1 MSAAAAT
8 VPALTEPL
16 AVISRFREHDYSLQ
30 DFLAARVERQP
41 QACAIE
47 FEGRQWTYA
56 GLDALVRQWTYWLV
70 ARGVGQADTV
80 AVMAANHPHTIALLF
95 ALARLGAILVPVN
108 PDYGVREA
116 AYVLGHAQVKGV
128 VATPDKLETVTAAL
142 RDTAPAAWT
151 AAIGDAL
158 DAELAAAPQQR
169 SPASARACESA
180 CLIIYTSGTT
190 GFPKGA
196 MHGQRGFVLT
206 AEAFVE
212 RLWLQSD
219 ERVMCVMPMFHIN
232 ALMYSLG
239 GAFACGG
246 TLILV
251 KRFSA
256 GSFWHMAAAT
266 RATQVNL
273 VAAAGSILAQRPRS
287 EFVPGHSLGKMFVA
301 PQTRQ
306 MVDALRNELGV
317 PVLIECYGMTEI
329 PGVISNPFKGPH
341 KLGTMGILC
350 KHPDPRIERPQ
361 ARVVDDE
368 GRDVPAGAIGELFVK
383 TPTLM
388 LGYYRDARQTQETF
402 QDGWFKTGDLVTH
415 GEDGFYR
422 FVARKKDI
430 IRRRGENIASAEV
443 ERIIGEHPQ
452 VAAVAVIGVPSELG
466 EDDILAAIVLVPGEQ
481 GDAPGIAAW
490 TADRLAAVKVPRYI
504 AFVDEIPHT
513 ATHKPAK
520 QRLKENPDLL
530 RNAIDIQASASGPST
545 RAHTMNEYCKR
556 AIGAMNPQPEGADAA
571 LQARTAII
579 LKHLH
584 AMIDELQPTD
594 KELYTAM
601 GWLNQVGK
609 DNDFVMLCDV
619 LGLTMRTVDLTHDRA
634 NATRSNVEG
643 PFAKDDVPVYD
654 NPVIFAGEKEQGQRM
669 ELRGT
674 VTSAETGK
682 PIAGALF
689 EIWQTNH
696 AGKYEN
702 EDPAQPPDNF
712 RGKFHTAE
720 DGTYSISTILP
731 GPYEIGSLHSAVGQV
746 MTKLGRKR
754 FRAAHLHYRIS
765 KPGLRPLT
773 SQVYF
778 DGLPDNPGDCIFSA
792 RPDNM
797 TDLKPHPQHEGK
809 LLGEFDIRLAKQ
821 DSP

>member
-1 MSAAAAT
+1 MNAEAAAVSAM
-8 VPALTEPL
+8 VEPF

-30 DFLAARVERQP
+30 DFLAARVEMQP

-56 GLDALVRQWTYWLV
+56 GLDELVSQWTSWL
-70 ARGVGQADTV
+70 AGHGVGQADTV

-108 PDYGVREA
+108 PEYGVREA

-128 VATPDKLETVTAAL
+128 IATPDKLQTVTDAL
-142 RDTAPAAWT
+142 RDAAPDAWT
-151 AAIGDAL
+151 TAIGGSL
-158 DAELAAAPQQR
+158 DAELAGAPQQH
-169 SPASARACESA
+169 SSASAGTSDSA

-196 MHGQRGFVLT
+196 MHGQRGFLLT

-212 RLWLQSD
+212 RLWLQPD

-239 GAFACGG
+239 GALACGG

-256 GSFWHMAAAT
+256 GSFWRMAADT

-368 GRDVPAGAIGELFVK
+368 GRDVPAGATGELLVK

-388 LGYYRDARQTQETF
+388 LGYYCNPRQTQEAF
-402 QDGWFKTGDLVTH
+402 QDGWFKTGDLVTRE
-415 GEDGFYR
+415 EDGFFR

-430 IRRRGENIASAEV
+430 IRRRGENIASAEI

-466 EDDILAAIVLVPGEQ
+466 EEEILAAIVPVPGEQ
-481 GDAPGIAAW
+481 GDARGIAAW
-490 TADRLAAVKVPRYI
+490 VADRLAAVKAPRYVV
-504 AFVDEIPHT
+504 FVDEIPHT

-530 RNAIDIQASASGPST
+530 RNAIDIHGGTAGREPEST
-545 RAHTMNEYCKR
+545 
-556 AIGAMNPQPEGADAA
+556 P
-571 LQARTAII
+571 
-579 LKHLH
+579 
-584 AMIDELQPTD
+584 
-594 KELYTAM
+594 
-601 GWLNQVGK
+601 
-609 DNDFVMLCDV
+609 
-619 LGLTMRTVDLTHDRA
+619 
-634 NATRSNVEG
+634 
-643 PFAKDDVPVYD
+643 
-654 NPVIFAGEKEQGQRM
+654 
-669 ELRGT
+669 
-674 VTSAETGK
+674 
-682 PIAGALF
+682 
-689 EIWQTNH
+689 
-696 AGKYEN
+696 
-702 EDPAQPPDNF
+702 
-712 RGKFHTAE
+712 
-720 DGTYSISTILP
+720 
-731 GPYEIGSLHSAVGQV
+731 
-746 MTKLGRKR
+746 
-754 FRAAHLHYRIS
+754 
-765 KPGLRPLT
+765 
-773 SQVYF
+773 
-778 DGLPDNPGDCIFSA
+778 
-792 RPDNM
+792 
-797 TDLKPHPQHEGK
+797 
-809 LLGEFDIRLAKQ
+809 
-821 DSP
+821 